1 MKKLLIVIITSLFAV
16 SAHAQ
21 LYVGG
26 NIGLPSGRDGT
37 GIGINIAPELGYYI
51 NDHFNVGGFLSY
63 QSRYNTF
70 GVTPYFRWN
79 IVAFADRLR
88 LFLSATAPMRFTGE
102 YQSYG
107 FNFRPGFSVFL
118 GNGLSL
124 MAHIGTFGY
133 AYTKYATYSTSGWL
147 ARVDGDSISVGVC
160 VDLGWR

>member
-26 NIGLPSGRDGT
+26 NIGLTSGRDGT
-37 GIGINIAPELGYYI
+37 GIGINIAPELG
-51 NDHFNVGGFLSY
+51 Y

-88 LFLSATAPMRFTGE
+88 LFLSATAPMRFTEE